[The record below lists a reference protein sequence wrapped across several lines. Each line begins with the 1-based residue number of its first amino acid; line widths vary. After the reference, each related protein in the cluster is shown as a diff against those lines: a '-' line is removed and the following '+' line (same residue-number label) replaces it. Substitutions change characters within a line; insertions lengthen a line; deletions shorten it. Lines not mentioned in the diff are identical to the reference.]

1 MKEIYSSLGYTD
13 LILRTDSYFKKHFL
27 LILILGLVAGTGRF
41 IQEGGSGEISSSTHA
56 ILEVVVNGARLLIIW
71 VVIGQ
76 GYIQAGFRNFINI
89 FRLTRNRWHTVWANA
104 KANFSNNFP
113 AVLVNFIIYIVIA
126 VIINIAL
133 FALFEYTSLLVWLKS
148 GSLINLTASKWP
160 VLLFLKNIS
169 IIPYTLVFE
178 TVFVMW
184 IVERN
189 KLIAQ

>member
-1 MKEIYSSLGYTD
+1 MKEIYSSLGYTH
-13 LILRTDSYFKKHFL
+13 LILRTDNYFKRNFL

-41 IQEGGSGEISSSTHA
+41 IQEGGSGEISSSTHG
-56 ILEVVVNGARLLIIW
+56 ILEVVVNGARLFIIF

-76 GYIQAGFRNFINI
+76 GSIQAGFRNFINI
-89 FRLTRNRWHTVWANA
+89 FRFNRNRWHIVWANV

-113 AVLVNFIIYIVIA
+113 AIFINFIIYIVIA
-126 VIINIAL
+126 IIINIAL
-133 FALFEYTSLLVWLKS
+133 FALFEYTSFLVWLKS
-148 GSLINLTASKWP
+148 GSLINVTASKWP